1 MAHRHFR
8 STNCANR
15 SLGQL
20 NIRQPHFSIA
30 VAAAR
35 QQQHRAAV
43 LTQAVN
49 GQIDINQIYT
59 SSDSVTNPYVGP
71 VKAVRLKVGLGLESS
86 RSLQAGE
93 VLLLSTPLA
102 LISHSAEELAGATP
116 PPAAAAAAAAS
127 SQGVIPG
134 EDDAGD
140 DAEDDGAADDESG
153 YDEGGQQYEATDTD
167 IDQLAE
173 QLAGSSSARTRA
185 WLQFLDDGSLEPSR
199 TSQLPDL
206 LTLAALS
213 SSSSSSSE
221 GASPA
226 AAAVAAPDSSSSRQ
240 LDDNTLLDITDLNVQ
255 VLVEDDALL
264 GLNAAAAAAAA
275 AGGSSV
281 DDGLAAGFEEPK
293 TLVGI
298 WPELNLLQH
307 SCSPN
312 TSVVAHKSA
321 AIVTASRGV
330 AKQAALSRNLLGANL
345 LAPLG
350 ERRAALQEMTGSTCM
365 CLRCRDEER
374 TDRNF
379 QQLMAEIHEA
389 CIQQVGPD
397 LEQAVEVDDEAA
409 MEGLRDQLAAYCEVV
424 DAAFSKFAVKQQTQ
438 IWLQASLFKLYELT
452 AIASAACGAVDARLL
467 ELLAAL
473 AGEVCPGS
481 SEHIFWA
488 RQYRNEI
495 ASDEEAYFDGALR
508 QAEKTL
514 LGAYQARY
522 GKGLSRGLYKQLD
535 AQAQQPELE
544 LEFEYE

>member
-1 MAHRHFR
+1 MARRQLR

-15 SLGQL
+15 SLGHVH
-20 NIRQPHFSIA
+20 IRQPHFSIA
-30 VAAAR
+30 AAAAR
-35 QQQHRAAV
+35 QQQHRPAV
-43 LTQAVN
+43 LSQAVN
-49 GQIDINQIYT
+49 GQIDINEIYT
-59 SSDSVTNPYVGP
+59 SSDSISNPYVGP

-93 VLLLSTPLA
+93 TLLLSTPLA
-102 LISHSAEELAGATP
+102 LISHSAEELAGASP
-116 PPAAAAAAAAS
+116 PTAAAAAAS

-173 QLAGSSSARTRA
+173 QLAGSSSAHTRA

-206 LTLAALS
+206 LAMAALS

-221 GASPA
+221 EASPA
-226 AAAVAAPDSSSSRQ
+226 AAAAAAPDSSSSSSRQ
-240 LDDNTLLDITDLNVQ
+240 IDDNTLLDITDLNVQ

-264 GLNAAAAAAAA
+264 GLNAAAAAAA

-350 ERRAALQEMTGSTCM
+350 ERRAALQEMTGSKCM

-409 MEGLRDQLAAYCEVV
+409 MEGLRDQLAAFSAV
-424 DAAFSKFAVKQQTQ
+424 AAAV
-438 IWLQASLFKLYELT
+438 IHVA
-452 AIASAACGAVDARLL
+452 
-467 ELLAAL
+467 
-473 AGEVCPGS
+473 P
-481 SEHIFWA
+481 
-488 RQYRNEI
+488 
-495 ASDEEAYFDGALR
+495 
-508 QAEKTL
+508 
-514 LGAYQARY
+514 
-522 GKGLSRGLYKQLD
+522 
-535 AQAQQPELE
+535 
-544 LEFEYE
+544 

>member
-1 MAHRHFR
+1 MARRQLR

-15 SLGQL
+15 SLGHVH
-20 NIRQPHFSIA
+20 IKQPHFSIA
-30 VAAAR
+30 AAAAR
-35 QQQHRAAV
+35 QQQHRPAV
-43 LTQAVN
+43 LSQAVN
-49 GQIDINQIYT
+49 GQIDINEIYT
-59 SSDSVTNPYVGP
+59 SSDSISNPYVGP

-93 VLLLSTPLA
+93 TLLLSTPLA
-102 LISHSAEELAGATP
+102 LISHSAEELAGASP
-116 PPAAAAAAAAS
+116 PTAGAAAAS

-206 LTLAALS
+206 LALAALS
-213 SSSSSSSE
+213 SSSSSSE
-221 GASPA
+221 EASPA
-226 AAAVAAPDSSSSRQ
+226 AAAAAAPDSSSSSRQ
-240 LDDNTLLDITDLNVQ
+240 IDDNTLLDITDLNVQ

-264 GLNAAAAAAAA
+264 GLNAAAAAAA

-350 ERRAALQEMTGSTCM
+350 ERRAALQEMTGSKCM